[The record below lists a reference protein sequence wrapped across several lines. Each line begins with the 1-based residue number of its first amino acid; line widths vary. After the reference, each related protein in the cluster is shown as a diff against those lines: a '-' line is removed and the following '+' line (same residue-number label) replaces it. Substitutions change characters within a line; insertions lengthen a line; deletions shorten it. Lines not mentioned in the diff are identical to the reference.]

1 MDASAL
7 HTLASMQRKL
17 RKNGKYLIL
26 CGAHT
31 QPYFMMH
38 QAGFF
43 DEMGSDNVT
52 ADLDSALRRATK
64 LLEEK
69 KLAQV

>member
-1 MDASAL
+1 
-7 HTLASMQRKL
+7 
-17 RKNGKYLIL
+17 
-26 CGAHT
+26 
-31 QPYFMMH
+31 MH

-52 ADLDSALRRATK
+52 VDLDSALRRATK

-69 KLAQV
+69 KLIQV

>member
-1 MDASAL
+1 
-7 HTLASMQRKL
+7 
-17 RKNGKYLIL
+17 
-26 CGAHT
+26 
-31 QPYFMMH
+31 MH

-43 DEMGSDNVT
+43 DEMESDNVT
-52 ADLDSALRRATK
+52 AGLGTALRRATK